1 MIREDGL
8 AQLLY
13 DFFFFVFFCW
23 EKELNLGQGWHKELK
38 LKIRFSQVFS
48 WNAMMIMIN
57 SILSPAHN

>member
-38 LKIRFSQVFS
+38 LKIRFSQVFFMKCNDDYDQFDFITS
-48 WNAMMIMIN
+48 
-57 SILSPAHN
+57 S